1 MGMFGLQDWHEVPV
15 GPGWPVL
22 LAGNGASRA
31 VSSAFAYDS
40 LLDAAG
46 LDAVDQALFDH
57 LRTSN
62 FEEVLRAL
70 DFAIVVQQQLG
81 YDQTPVAD
89 RRQLIQNAL
98 VETVNSHHVAWTDV
112 EGARLTAIKNA
123 LRDFRA
129 VFSTS
134 YDLIFY
140 WAINAGGAG
149 ADFLDHLWHEPGHYF
164 DAANSPVWGDRT
176 AVHWMHG
183 ALQLYEYGIGQTAKR
198 VNLMGDAL
206 LTQFASDGKLPLYV
220 AEGTAQQ
227 KHAKIASSEYL
238 RFCLGSLQSEERDLV
253 VFGQA
258 LSDSDAHLVEAI
270 KLHPNR
276 RLAYAIYPVSQLQV
290 DADRAKVAQLVGRG
304 DIQFFD
310 STTHAL
316 GAPDLFVH

>member
-1 MGMFGLQDWHEVPV
+1 MFGLHDWHEVPV

-40 LLDAAG
+40 LLDAAD
-46 LDAVDQALFDH
+46 LEADDQALFNH
-57 LRTSN
+57 LGTSN

-70 DFAIVVQQQLG
+70 DFAILVQQQLG
-81 YDQTPVAD
+81 YDPTPVGD

-98 VETVNSHHVAWTDV
+98 VEAVNSHHVAWTDV
-112 EGARLTAIKNA
+112 EGVRLTAIKNA
-123 LRDFRA
+123 LRDYRA
-129 VFSTS
+129 VYSTS
-134 YDLIFY
+134 YDLLFY
-140 WAINAGGAG
+140 WAINQGGA
-149 ADFLDHLWHEPGHYF
+149 AIDFLDHLWHEPGHYF

-176 AVHWMHG
+176 AVYWLHG
-183 ALQLYEYGIGQTAKR
+183 ALQLYEYGIGEAAKR
-198 VNLMGDAL
+198 VNLMGAAL

-238 RFCLGSLQSEERDLV
+238 TFCLESLQAEERDLV

-258 LSDSDAHLVEAI
+258 LGDSDAHLVEAI
-270 KLHPNR
+270 KLHPHR
-276 RLAYAIYPVSQLQV
+276 RLAYAIYPANQLQV
-290 DADRAKVAQLVGRG
+290 DAHRAKVAQLIDRD

-316 GAPDLFVH
+316 GAPELFVH